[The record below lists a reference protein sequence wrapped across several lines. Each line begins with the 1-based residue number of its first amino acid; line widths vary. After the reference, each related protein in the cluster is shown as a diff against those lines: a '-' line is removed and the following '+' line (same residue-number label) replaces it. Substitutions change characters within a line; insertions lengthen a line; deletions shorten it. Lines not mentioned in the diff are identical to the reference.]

1 MSAKSAFTVEL
12 NARKEYQRLLDDKTQ
27 THGMKAGRVYLEPN
41 HDCHEHS
48 TEAREEMLVFLSG
61 QGQVLLR
68 DQNPMAVGVGKVAYI
83 PPHTLHN
90 VQNTGE
96 EPLEYIFCVV
106 PADMSRSAT

>member
-1 MSAKSAFTVEL
+1 MSTKTAFTVEL
-12 NARKEYQRLLDDKTQ
+12 NTEKEYQRLLDGKAQ
-27 THGMKAGRVYLEPN
+27 TYGMKAGRVYLEPD

-68 DQNPMAVGVGKVAYI
+68 NQDPMPVGQGKVAYI

-90 VQNTGE
+90 VQNTGS
-96 EPLEYIFCVV
+96 EPLVYIFCVV
-106 PADMSRSAT
+106 PAHVS

>member
-1 MSAKSAFTVEL
+1 MNTKTAFTVEL
-12 NARKEYQRLLDDKTQ
+12 NAEKKYQRLLDGNTQ
-27 THGMKAGRVYLEPN
+27 THGMKAGRVYLEPD

-68 DQNPMAVGVGKVAYI
+68 DQDPMPAGAGKVAYI

-90 VQNTGE
+90 VQNTGT
-96 EPLEYIFCVV
+96 EPLVYIFCVV
-106 PADMSRSAT
+106 PAGVSQ